1 MGVTSQRPMSGAR
14 SSALASP
21 PRTSTRSGT
30 CTTMSSGGSA
40 SSYLRWGRG
49 RGKGTHCIVSPTLG
63 TSSVCTCVC
72 VCVVCVCM
80 HAGSHLPLLSSHPT
94 LPPSPPQLTTL
105 ELQCVSPKLLECRD
119 LELAVPGTYSPASQ
133 TVSNQQVLPTLQVI
147 TSKQQLRKL
156 RICGGCHCT

>member
-21 PRTSTRSGT
+21 PRTSTRPGT
-30 CTTMSSGGSA
+30 CTTTSSGGSA
-40 SSYLRWGRG
+40 SSYLRWGQG
-49 RGKGTHCIVSPTLG
+49 RGSGIHCLVSPTS
-63 TSSVCTCVC
+63 TNSVCTCMC
-72 VCVVCVCM
+72 VCVVCVCI
-80 HAGSHLPLLSSHPT
+80 SHLPLLSPHPT
-94 LPPSPPQLTTL
+94 PPLPPSPPQLTTL

-133 TVSNQQVLPTLQVI
+133 TVSIQQVVPTLQVI
-147 TSKQQLRKL
+147 TSKQRPRKL